1 VSEDVVVRT
10 VGLRKSY
17 GSRVALDGVDLEVRR
32 GEVFGFLGPNGAGK
46 STTIRVLLDLLR
58 PGSGLVEVLGQ
69 VPAAGGAALR
79 ARMGYLPGE
88 LTMTERAT
96 ARQLLAHLVA
106 LRGGRGADAVE
117 PLAERLR
124 LDLDRPVRSLSK
136 GTKQK
141 VGLVQAFA
149 HAPELLV
156 LDEPTSGLDPLVQQE
171 FQAMVGEARERGA
184 TVLLCSHVL
193 GEVQDVADRV
203 SILRAG
209 KVVDTDDVAALRH
222 RAGQRVEIE
231 IEVDGPVPRQELAA
245 VPGLSALVVDGS
257 TVRGLLRGE
266 PGPLLAVLG
275 RHHVVRFAATDRDL
289 EELFLDF
296 YPVGAQQGAPS

>member
-1 VSEDVVVRT
+1 MSDEVVVRT

-46 STTIRVLLDLLR
+46 STLIRILLDLLR
-58 PGSGLVEVLGQ
+58 PSAGRVEVLGRA
-69 VPAAGGAALR
+69 PAAGGPALR

-88 LTMTERAT
+88 LTMTERTT
-96 ARQLLAHLVA
+96 ARVLLTHLVA
-106 LRGGRGADAVE
+106 LRDGRGADAVE
-117 PLAERLR
+117 PLAQRLG

-156 LDEPTSGLDPLVQQE
+156 LDEPTSGLDPLVQNE
-171 FQAMVGEARERGA
+171 FRAMVGEARERGA
-184 TVLLCSHVL
+184 TVLLSSHVL

-203 SILRAG
+203 SVLRAG

-222 RAGQRVEIE
+222 RAGQRVEVE
-231 IEVDGPVPRQELAA
+231 LDGPVPRADLAA
-245 VPGLSALVVDGS
+245 VPGLSDVVVDGR

-266 PGPLLAVLG
+266 PGPLIAALT
-275 RHHVVRFAATDRDL
+275 RHHVVRFSVTDRDL
-289 EELFLDF
+289 EELFLDL
-296 YPVGAQQGAPS
+296 YREEVRS